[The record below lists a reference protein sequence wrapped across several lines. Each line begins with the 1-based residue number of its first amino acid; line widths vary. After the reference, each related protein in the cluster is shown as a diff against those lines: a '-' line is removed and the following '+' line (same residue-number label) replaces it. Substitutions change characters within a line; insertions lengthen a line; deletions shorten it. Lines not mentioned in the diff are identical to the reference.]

1 MACGSGP
8 ATCSADKNLRTLRT
22 ASKGRKIVGLKEFY
36 ERHFSGTDEKIISPG
51 FALRVG
57 GVGLGLFILTYFLF
71 SWTMETIIHNRKE
84 VIVPDISG
92 KSSINAL
99 QALSEN
105 NLAIKIGGYEFNEAV
120 PIGTVL
126 RQIPDAG
133 TSVREGKIVR
143 VVFSQGGES
152 VFTPNL
158 IGLPLRNAELLLRQ
172 RQLVL
177 GEVSESYS
185 LKAEKGTVLSQD
197 PKPELS
203 VSKNTMVQV
212 AVSAGLPPAG
222 IVMMP
227 DFRQKRSDDAQQW
240 AAQNSLNLGIS
251 EDPNSL
257 FPGGTILDQAPA
269 PDTVVSA
276 DSRIT
281 LTVSSR
287 KGSSA
292 GAEKEFR
299 VHYEVS
305 QSGSQR
311 HIRVV
316 ALAKG
321 GDREIFNG
329 LRDPGSK
336 IDLSVPYG
344 GAEKIRIFVN
354 GILVEERPVK

>member
-1 MACGSGP
+1 MGF
-8 ATCSADKNLRTLRT
+8 
-22 ASKGRKIVGLKEFY
+22 KEFWQK
-36 ERHFSGTDEKIISPG
+36 HFSNSDERIVSPG
-51 FALRVG
+51 FVLRVG
-57 GVGLGLFILTYFLF
+57 GVGFGLFFLTYFLF
-71 SWTMETIIHNRKE
+71 SWTMETVIHNRKE

-92 KSSINAL
+92 KSTVNAL
-99 QALSEN
+99 QILSEQ
-105 NLAIKIGGYEFNEAV
+105 NLAMKIEGTEFNEAV

-126 RQIPDAG
+126 RQVPGAG
-133 TSVREGKIVR
+133 STVREGKIVR
-143 VVFSQGGES
+143 VIFSQGGES

-158 IGLPLRNAELLLRQ
+158 LGLPLRNAELMLRQ

-177 GEVSESYS
+177 GQVSESYS

-203 VSKNTMVQV
+203 VSKNTMVEV
-212 AVSAGLPPAG
+212 VVSAGVPPAG
-222 IVMMP
+222 IIMLP
-227 DFRQKRSDDAQQW
+227 DFRQKKSDEAQQW
-240 AAQNSLNLGIS
+240 AAQNNVTLRLT
-251 EDPNSL
+251 EDSGSL
-257 FPGGTILDQAPA
+257 FPGGTIIDQDPA
-269 PDTVVSA
+269 PDTVVASGGKV
-276 DSRIT
+276 S

-287 KGSSA
+287 KGA
-292 GAEKEFR
+292 GGTEREFR

-316 ALAKG
+316 ALGKS

-336 IDLSVPYG
+336 IDLSVPYA

>member
-1 MACGSGP
+1 MGFNEFWQKHFSN
-8 ATCSADKNLRTLRT
+8 SNE
-22 ASKGRKIVGLKEFY
+22 KIVSL
-36 ERHFSGTDEKIISPG
+36 G
-51 FALRVG
+51 FVLRVG
-57 GVGLGLFILTYFLF
+57 SVGLGLSVLTYFLF
-71 SWTMETIIHNRKE
+71 SWTMETVIHNRKE
-84 VIVPDISG
+84 VLVPDISG
-92 KSSINAL
+92 KSSVNAL
-99 QALSEN
+99 QSLSEL
-105 NLAIKIGGYEFNEAV
+105 NLAMKIEGYEFNESV

-126 RQIPDAG
+126 RQVPGAG
-133 TSVREGKIVR
+133 STVREGKIVR

-212 AVSAGLPPAG
+212 VVSAGVPPAG
-222 IVMMP
+222 IIMMP
-227 DFRQKRSDDAQQW
+227 DFRQKKSDEAQQW
-240 AAQNSLNLGIS
+240 AAQSGVSLRLS
-251 EDPNSL
+251 EDANSL
-257 FPGGTILDQAPA
+257 FPGGTIIDQDPQ

-276 DSRIT
+276 GGKVS

-287 KGSSA
+287 KGVGGS
-292 GAEKEFR
+292 EKEFR

-305 QSGSQR
+305 QSGAQR

-316 ALAKG
+316 ALGKS

-336 IDLSVPYG
+336 IDLSVPYA

>member
-1 MACGSGP
+1 MG
-8 ATCSADKNLRTLRT
+8 
-22 ASKGRKIVGLKEFY
+22 IKEFY
-36 ERHFSGTDEKIISPG
+36 QRHFSASDERIVSAG
-51 FALRVG
+51 FVARVG
-57 GVGLGLFILTYFLF
+57 GVGLLLSLLTYFLF
-71 SWTMETIIHNRKE
+71 SWSMETVIHNRKE
-84 VIVPDISG
+84 VLVPDISG
-92 KSSINAL
+92 KSSVNAL

-105 NLAIKIGGYEFNEAV
+105 NLAMKIEGYEFNEAV

-126 RQIPDAG
+126 RQVPGAG
-133 TSVREGKIVR
+133 STVREGKIVR

-212 AVSAGLPPAG
+212 VVSAGVPPAG

-227 DFRQKRSDDAQQW
+227 DFRQKKSEEAQQW
-240 AAQNSLNLGIS
+240 ASQNSLSLTLS
-251 EDPNSL
+251 DDPASL
-257 FPGGTILDQAPA
+257 FPGGTVIDQSPA
-269 PDTVVSA
+269 PDTVVSGE
-276 DSRIT
+276 SRIS

-287 KGSSA
+287 KSSSA
-292 GAEKEFR
+292 GSEREFR

-316 ALAKG
+316 ALGKS

-344 GAEKIRIFVN
+344 GAEKVRIFVN

>member
-1 MACGSGP
+1 MG
-8 ATCSADKNLRTLRT
+8 
-22 ASKGRKIVGLKEFY
+22 IKEFY
-36 ERHFSGTDEKIISPG
+36 QRHFSASDERIVSPG
-51 FALRVG
+51 FVARVG
-57 GVGLGLFILTYFLF
+57 GVALALFLLTYFLF
-71 SWTMETIIHNRKE
+71 SWTMETVIHNRKE

-92 KSSINAL
+92 KSSVNAL

-105 NLAIKIGGYEFNEAV
+105 NLAMKIEGYEFNESV

-126 RQIPDAG
+126 RQVPDAG
-133 TSVREGKIVR
+133 ATVREGKIVR

-172 RQLVL
+172 RQLSL
-177 GEVSESYS
+177 GEVPEAYS

-212 AVSAGLPPAG
+212 TVSNGPPPAG

-227 DFRQKRSDDAQQW
+227 DFRQKKSDEAQQW
-240 AAQNSLNLGIS
+240 ASQNSLSLSIN

-257 FPGGTILDQAPA
+257 FPGGTVIDQDPT
-269 PDTVVSA
+269 PDTVVAPEAKVS
-276 DSRIT
+276 

-287 KGSSA
+287 KTSASGS
-292 GAEKEFR
+292 EKEFR

-305 QSGSQR
+305 QSGAQR

-316 ALAKG
+316 ALGKS

-344 GAEKIRIFVN
+344 GAEKVRIFVN

>member
-1 MACGSGP
+1 M
-8 ATCSADKNLRTLRT
+8 
-22 ASKGRKIVGLKEFY
+22 GLKEFY
-36 ERHFSGTDEKIISPG
+36 QRHFSSTDEKIISPG
-51 FALRVG
+51 FVLRVG
-57 GVGLGLFILTYFLF
+57 GVGLMLFFLTYFLF
-71 SWTMETIIHNRKE
+71 SWTMETVIHNRKE
-84 VIVPDISG
+84 VIMPDISG
-92 KSSINAL
+92 KSSANAL
-99 QALSEN
+99 QALSEI
-105 NLAIKIGGYEFNEAV
+105 NLAMKIEGYEFNESV

-126 RQIPDAG
+126 RQVPGAG
-133 TSVREGKIVR
+133 STVREGKIVR

-227 DFRQKRSDDAQQW
+227 DFRQKKSDEAQDW
-240 AAQNSLNLGIS
+240 AGQNGVTLDLS
-251 EDPNSL
+251 EDPASP
-257 FPGGTILDQAPA
+257 FPGGTITDQNPL

-276 DSRIT
+276 GAKVT

-292 GAEKEFR
+292 SEKEFR

-316 ALAKG
+316 SLG
-321 GDREIFNG
+321 HSGEREIFNG

-354 GILVEERPVK
+354 GILVEERPIK

>member
-1 MACGSGP
+1 MGF
-8 ATCSADKNLRTLRT
+8 
-22 ASKGRKIVGLKEFY
+22 KEFWQK
-36 ERHFSGTDEKIISPG
+36 HFSNSDERIVSPG
-51 FALRVG
+51 FVLRVG
-57 GVGLGLFILTYFLF
+57 GVGLALFFLTYFLF
-71 SWTMETIIHNRKE
+71 SWTMETVIHNRKE
-84 VIVPDISG
+84 VIVPDITG
-92 KSSINAL
+92 KSSASGL
-99 QALSEN
+99 QALSEM
-105 NLAIKIGGYEFNEAV
+105 NLAMKIEGTEFNESV

-126 RQIPDAG
+126 RQVPGAG
-133 TSVREGKIVR
+133 STVREGKIVR

-152 VFTPNL
+152 VFIPNL

-203 VSKNTMVQV
+203 VSKNAMVQV

-227 DFRQKRSDDAQQW
+227 DFRQKKSDEAQQW
-240 AAQNSLNLGIS
+240 ASQNSVTLSLT
-251 EDPNSL
+251 EDASSL
-257 FPGGTILDQAPA
+257 FPGGTIIDQNPL
-269 PDTVVSA
+269 PDVVVGNGA
-276 DSRIT
+276 RVT

-287 KGSSA
+287 KGSASS
-292 GAEKEFR
+292 EREFR

-311 HIRVV
+311 HIRIM
-316 ALAKG
+316 ALGKS

>member
-1 MACGSGP
+1 MGFK
-8 ATCSADKNLRTLRT
+8 D
-22 ASKGRKIVGLKEFY
+22 FWQ
-36 ERHFSGTDEKIISPG
+36 RHFSSSDEKIVSPG
-51 FALRVG
+51 FVLRVG
-57 GVGLGLFILTYFLF
+57 SVGLVLFFLTYFLF
-71 SWTMETIIHNRKE
+71 SWTMETVIHNRKE
-84 VIVPDISG
+84 VIVPDIAG
-92 KSSINAL
+92 KPSSSAL
-99 QALSEN
+99 QTLSEM
-105 NLAIKIGGYEFNEAV
+105 NLAMKIEGYEFNESV

-126 RQIPDAG
+126 RQVPSAG
-133 TSVREGKIVR
+133 STVREGKIVR

-152 VFTPNL
+152 VFIPNL

-197 PKPELS
+197 PRPELS
-203 VSKNTMVQV
+203 VSKNAMVQV

-227 DFRQKRSDDAQQW
+227 DFRQKKSDEAQQW
-240 AAQNSLNLGIS
+240 ASQYNVPLALN
-251 EDPNSL
+251 EDSSSL
-257 FPGGTILDQAPA
+257 FPGGTIIDQHPL
-269 PDTVVSA
+269 PDVVVSA
-276 DSRIT
+276 GGKVT

-287 KGSSA
+287 KGSASS
-292 GAEKEFR
+292 EKEFR

-316 ALAKG
+316 ALGKS

-354 GILVEERPVK
+354 GILVEERPVR

>member
-1 MACGSGP
+1 MG
-8 ATCSADKNLRTLRT
+8 
-22 ASKGRKIVGLKEFY
+22 IKEFY
-36 ERHFSGTDEKIISPG
+36 QRHFSASDERILSPG
-51 FALRVG
+51 FVARVG
-57 GVGLGLFILTYFLF
+57 GVALVLFFMTYFLF
-71 SWTMETIIHNRKE
+71 SWTMETVIHSRKE
-84 VIVPDISG
+84 VLVPDISG
-92 KSSINAL
+92 KSAVSAL

-105 NLAIKIGGYEFNEAV
+105 NLAMKIDGYEFDESV

-126 RQIPDAG
+126 RQTPDAG
-133 TSVREGKIVR
+133 LTVREGKIVR

-227 DFRQKRSDDAQQW
+227 DFRQKKSDEAQQW
-240 AAQNSLNLGIS
+240 ASQNSVSITLN
-251 EDPNSL
+251 EDPGSL
-257 FPGGTILDQAPA
+257 FPAGTIIDQTPV

-276 DSRIT
+276 DSKIT

-287 KGSSA
+287 SGSAA
-292 GAEKEFR
+292 GSDKEFR

-305 QSGSQR
+305 QSGAQR

-316 ALAKG
+316 AMGKTG
-321 GDREIFNG
+321 EREIFNG

-344 GAEKIRIFVN
+344 DAEKIRIFVN

>member
-1 MACGSGP
+1 MGFK
-8 ATCSADKNLRTLRT
+8 D
-22 ASKGRKIVGLKEFY
+22 FWQ
-36 ERHFSGTDEKIISPG
+36 RHFSSSDEKIVSPG
-51 FALRVG
+51 FVLRVG
-57 GVGLGLFILTYFLF
+57 GVGLALFFLTYFLF
-71 SWTMETIIHNRKE
+71 SWTMETVIHNRKE
-84 VIVPDISG
+84 VIVPDIAG
-92 KSSINAL
+92 KPSSSAL
-99 QALSEN
+99 QTLSEM
-105 NLAIKIGGYEFNEAV
+105 NLAMKIEGYEFNESV

-126 RQIPDAG
+126 RQVPGAG
-133 TSVREGKIVR
+133 STVREGKIVR

-152 VFTPNL
+152 VFIPNL

-197 PKPELS
+197 PRPELS
-203 VSKNTMVQV
+203 VSKNAMVQV

-227 DFRQKRSDDAQQW
+227 DFRQKKSDEAQQW
-240 AAQNSLNLGIS
+240 ASQYNVPLALN
-251 EDPNSL
+251 EDASSL
-257 FPGGTILDQAPA
+257 FPGGTIIDQNPL
-269 PDTVVSA
+269 PDVVVSA
-276 DSRIT
+276 GGKVT

-287 KGSSA
+287 KGSASS
-292 GAEKEFR
+292 EKEFR

-316 ALAKG
+316 ALGKS

-354 GILVEERPVK
+354 GILVEERPVR

>member
-1 MACGSGP
+1 M
-8 ATCSADKNLRTLRT
+8 
-22 ASKGRKIVGLKEFY
+22 GLKGFY
-36 ERHFSGTDEKIISPG
+36 QRHFSASDEKIISPG

-57 GVGLGLFILTYFLF
+57 AVGFGLFFMTYFLF
-71 SWTMETIIHNRKE
+71 SWSMENVIHNRKE
-84 VIVPDISG
+84 VIVPDIAG
-92 KSSINAL
+92 KSSVNAL
-99 QALSEN
+99 QVLSEN
-105 NLAIKIGGYEFNEAV
+105 NLAMKIEGYEFNESV

-126 RQIPDAG
+126 RQIPSSG
-133 TSVREGKIVR
+133 STVREGKIVR

-152 VFTPNL
+152 VFTPTL

-185 LKAEKGTVLSQD
+185 LKAEKGTVLSQE

-212 AVSAGLPPAG
+212 VVSAGPPPAG

-227 DFRQKRSDDAQQW
+227 DFRQKKSDEAQQW
-240 AAQNSLNLGIS
+240 ASQNSLSLSIS
-251 EDPNSL
+251 EDQNSL
-257 FPGGTILDQAPA
+257 FPGGTIIEQS
-269 PDTVVSA
+269 PDPDAVVNG
-276 DSRIT
+276 DTKIT

-287 KGSSA
+287 KGGDVSDR
-292 GAEKEFR
+292 EFHVR
-299 VHYEVS
+299 YEVS

-316 ALAKG
+316 ALGKQ

-336 IDLSVPYG
+336 IDLAVPYSG
-344 GAEKIRIFVN
+344 VEKIRIFVN

>member
-1 MACGSGP
+1 MGF
-8 ATCSADKNLRTLRT
+8 
-22 ASKGRKIVGLKEFY
+22 KEFY
-36 ERHFSGTDEKIISPG
+36 QRHFSSSDEKIISPG
-51 FALRVG
+51 FVLRVG
-57 GVGLGLFILTYFLF
+57 GVAFVLFFLTYFLF
-71 SWTMETIIHNRKE
+71 SWTMETVIHDRKE

-92 KSSINAL
+92 KSSVNAL
-99 QALSEN
+99 QALSVI
-105 NLAIKIGGYEFNEAV
+105 NLAMKIGGYEFNETV

-126 RQIPDAG
+126 RQTPSAG
-133 TSVREGKIVR
+133 STVREGKIVR

-177 GEVSESYS
+177 GEVPEAYS

-212 AVSAGLPPAG
+212 TVSNGPPPAG
-222 IVMMP
+222 IIMMP
-227 DFRQKRSDDAQQW
+227 DFRQKKSDEAQQW
-240 AAQNSLNLGIS
+240 AAQNGLSLGLT

-257 FPGGTILDQAPA
+257 FPGGTIIDQDPQ
-269 PDTVVSA
+269 PDAVVSA
-276 DSRIT
+276 GAKVA

-287 KGSSA
+287 KNSG
-292 GAEKEFR
+292 GAEREFR

-305 QSGSQR
+305 QSGAQR

-316 ALAKG
+316 ALGKA

-336 IDLSVPYG
+336 IDLSIPYA

>member
-1 MACGSGP
+1 MGF
-8 ATCSADKNLRTLRT
+8 
-22 ASKGRKIVGLKEFY
+22 KEFY
-36 ERHFSGTDEKIISPG
+36 QRHFSSSDEKIFSPG
-51 FALRVG
+51 FVLRVG
-57 GVGLGLFILTYFLF
+57 GVGFALFILTYFLF
-71 SWTMETIIHNRKE
+71 SWTMETVIHNRKE
-84 VIVPDISG
+84 VLVPDISG
-92 KSSINAL
+92 KSSVNAL
-99 QALSEN
+99 RVLSEN
-105 NLAIKIGGYEFNEAV
+105 NLAMKIGGYEFNETV

-133 TSVREGKIVR
+133 STVREGKIVR

-212 AVSAGLPPAG
+212 AVSAG
-222 IVMMP
+222 
-227 DFRQKRSDDAQQW
+227 
-240 AAQNSLNLGIS
+240 
-251 EDPNSL
+251 
-257 FPGGTILDQAPA
+257 GTIIDQDPP

-276 DSRIT
+276 GAKIT

-287 KGSSA
+287 KSA
-292 GAEKEFR
+292 AGTEREFR

-305 QSGSQR
+305 QSGAQR

-316 ALAKG
+316 ALGKS

-336 IDLSVPYG
+336 IDLSIPYA

-354 GILVEERPVK
+354 GILVEERPIK

>member
-1 MACGSGP
+1 VGFNEFWQKHFSN
-8 ATCSADKNLRTLRT
+8 TSE
-22 ASKGRKIVGLKEFY
+22 KIVSL
-36 ERHFSGTDEKIISPG
+36 G
-51 FALRVG
+51 FVLRVG
-57 GVGLGLFILTYFLF
+57 SVGLGLSVMTYFLF
-71 SWTMETIIHNRKE
+71 SWTMETVIHNRKE
-84 VIVPDISG
+84 VLVPDISG
-92 KSSINAL
+92 KSSVNAL
-99 QALSEN
+99 QSLSEL
-105 NLAIKIGGYEFNEAV
+105 NLAMKIEGYEFNESV

-126 RQIPDAG
+126 RQVPGAG
-133 TSVREGKIVR
+133 STAREGKIVR

-172 RQLVL
+172 RQLML

-197 PKPELS
+197 PKSELS

-212 AVSAGLPPAG
+212 AVSAGAPPAG
-222 IVMMP
+222 IIMMP
-227 DFRQKRSDDAQQW
+227 DFRQKKSDEAQQW
-240 AAQNSLNLGIS
+240 ASQSGVTMSLL
-251 EDPNSL
+251 EDSNSL
-257 FPGGTILDQAPA
+257 FPGGTVIDQDPQPDAVVPA
-269 PDTVVSA
+269 GGKVS
-276 DSRIT
+276 

-287 KGSSA
+287 KGV
-292 GAEKEFR
+292 GASDKEFR

-316 ALAKG
+316 ALGKS

-336 IDLSVPYG
+336 IDLSVPQA
-344 GAEKIRIFVN
+344 GAQKIRIFEN

>member
-1 MACGSGP
+1 
-8 ATCSADKNLRTLRT
+8 
-22 ASKGRKIVGLKEFY
+22 VGFKEFWQK
-36 ERHFSGTDEKIISPG
+36 HFSGSDEKILSPG
-51 FALRVG
+51 FVLRVG
-57 GVGLGLFILTYFLF
+57 SVGLALFLLTYFLF
-71 SWTMETIIHNRKE
+71 SWTMETVIHNRKE
-84 VIVPDISG
+84 VLVPDISG
-92 KSSINAL
+92 KSSVNAL
-99 QALSEN
+99 QALSEI
-105 NLAIKIGGYEFNEAV
+105 NLAMKIEGTEFNESV

-126 RQIPDAG
+126 RQVPAAG
-133 TSVREGKIVR
+133 STVREGKIVR
-143 VVFSQGGES
+143 VIFSRGGES

-212 AVSAGLPPAG
+212 AVSAGQPPAG
-222 IVMMP
+222 IIMMP
-227 DFRQKRSDDAQQW
+227 DFRQKKSDEAQQW
-240 AAQNSLNLGIS
+240 ASQHEVSLRLT
-251 EDPNSL
+251 EDKNSL
-257 FPGGTILDQAPA
+257 FPGGTIIDQEPQADA
-269 PDTVVSA
+269 VVAAGGKVS
-276 DSRIT
+276 
-281 LTVSSR
+281 LTVSAR
-287 KGSSA
+287 KGEA
-292 GAEKEFR
+292 GGEREFT

-316 ALAKG
+316 ALGKT

-336 IDLSVPYG
+336 IDLSVPQA
-344 GAEKIRIFVN
+344 GAHKIRIFEN

>member
-1 MACGSGP
+1 MGI
-8 ATCSADKNLRTLRT
+8 N
-22 ASKGRKIVGLKEFY
+22 EFY
-36 ERHFSGTDEKIISPG
+36 QKHFSSSEEKIISAG
-51 FALRVG
+51 FLLRVG
-57 GVGLGLFILTYFLF
+57 GVGLALFLLTYFFF
-71 SWTMETIIHNRKE
+71 SWTMETVIHNRKE
-84 VIVPDISG
+84 VIVPNIEG
-92 KSSINAL
+92 KSSVSAL
-99 QALSEN
+99 QAISES
-105 NLAIKIGGYEFNEAV
+105 NLALKIEGYDFNEKV

-133 TSVREGKIVR
+133 SSVREGKIVR

-152 VFTPNL
+152 VFTPTL
-158 IGLPLRNAELLLRQ
+158 VGLPLRNAELLLRQ
-172 RQLVL
+172 RQLAL

-197 PKPELS
+197 PKPEIS

-212 AVSAGLPPAG
+212 VVSAGLPPAG
-222 IVMMP
+222 IIMMP
-227 DFRQKRSDDAQQW
+227 DFRQKKSDEAQQW
-240 AAQNSLNLGIS
+240 ASQNSVSIS
-251 EDPNSL
+251 ITEDPGSL
-257 FPGGTILDQAPA
+257 FPGGTIIDQVPA
-269 PDTVVSA
+269 SDTVVTA

-287 KGSSA
+287 KGGA

-305 QSGSQR
+305 QSGAQR

-316 ALAKG
+316 ALGKN

-329 LRDPGSK
+329 LRDPGTK
-336 IDLSVPYG
+336 IDLSVPSG